1 LASAKRLP
9 ASATLGGPSQIEE
22 LGEARSTISATS
34 KLPSGS
40 GLAMSKMPG
49 SVVPGPF
56 GSFVSA
62 GAVVGMGLGEV
73 VGDGEAEG
81 VRTVGVEAAADGA
94 LVATVGAD
102 RGSSA
107 SR

>member
-1 LASAKRLP
+1 M
-9 ASATLGGPSQIEE
+9 
-22 LGEARSTISATS
+22 ISAIS
-34 KLPSGS
+34 KLPSRK

-56 GSFVSA
+56 GSFVLA
-62 GAVVGMGLGEV
+62 GAVVGVGCGV
-73 VGDGEAEG
+73 FGDGEADGAAEG
-81 VRTVGVEAAADGA
+81 V
-94 LVATVGAD
+94 LLATGGAD

>member
-1 LASAKRLP
+1 MDEVGAVSNM
-9 ASATLGGPSQIEE
+9 
-22 LGEARSTISATS
+22 ISAIS
-34 KLPSGS
+34 KLPSGN

-56 GSFVSA
+56 GSFVLA
-62 GAVVGMGLGEV
+62 GAVVGLRCGGF
-73 VGDGEAEG
+73 GDGEADGAAAAEG
-81 VRTVGVEAAADGA
+81 V
-94 LVATVGAD
+94 LLATGGAD